1 MTPLSRNCCSARLPV
16 CPAARLPSCPQCT
29 SFAELP
35 VCPRAK
41 LPLCLGARVAQLHY
55 LVSCPAA
62 SIGRLSICPYTT
74 TALPTRRTR
83 GGLSRRR
90 SFSPSSGTDI
100 YTDVPFAFAINN
112 FAPHEKGLRASQVGT
127 D

>member
-29 SFAELP
+29 SSAELP

-41 LPLCLGARVAQLHY
+41 LPLCLGARVDQLHSLHY

-74 TALPTRRTR
+74 TALRCHPAHTRR
-83 GGLSRRR
+83 
-90 SFSPSSGTDI
+90 
-100 YTDVPFAFAINN
+100 PFE
-112 FAPHEKGLRASQVGT
+112 APIF
-127 D
+127 

>member
-74 TALPTRRTR
+74 TASVPPGAHAAAFRGADLLARPLARTSTRMFP
-83 GGLSRRR
+83 LR
-90 SFSPSSGTDI
+90 S
-100 YTDVPFAFAINN
+100 
-112 FAPHEKGLRASQVGT
+112 Q
-127 D
+127 